1 MNCRLFMI
9 LMMLT
14 IIVCCTKP
22 SIIVQDFKTEQM
34 IHYSQMKNMENLS
47 NYVVYLNKGDKIP
60 LKMTLDS
67 EVLDMDNEEIN
78 LILKQKIYFR
88 LRIPEGIYAE
98 NESTMS
104 EEDKRRFYKNF
115 MIYLSADAKSW
126 APYTDIKAV
135 QQIFGITGG
144 SISFGI
150 GITKEEGM
158 KIFLNAKTT
167 I

>member
-115 MIYLSADAKSW
+115 MIYLSADAKRW

-135 QQIFGITGG
+135 QQIFGIKGG

-158 KIFLNAKTT
+158 KIFLNTKTT

>member
-14 IIVCCTKP
+14 IIVGCTKP

-67 EVLDMDNEEIN
+67 EVLDINNEEIN
-78 LILKQKIYFR
+78 LILKQKVYFR
-88 LRIPEGIYAE
+88 LRM
-98 NESTMS
+98 N
-104 EEDKRRFYKNF
+104 R
-115 MIYLSADAKSW
+115 
-126 APYTDIKAV
+126 
-135 QQIFGITGG
+135 Q
-144 SISFGI
+144 
-150 GITKEEGM
+150 
-158 KIFLNAKTT
+158 
-167 I
+167 